1 MDSDS
6 EKAPMNRW
14 DARNGQYEAL
24 RVLLLMSD
32 DLQYN
37 KSKLQKGVMTMIV
50 MNSKLNT
57 TGQDVENPFCC

>member
-1 MDSDS
+1 
-6 EKAPMNRW
+6 MNRW

-57 TGQDVENPFCC
+57 TGQDVENPFC